1 MRVRSDTKSAL
12 LACKRTHKKLKWDDV
27 LRLYVLEQ
35 PAQALLLQNARKDRA
50 TLAKIHN
57 IVVNTGVNTSVVQCN
72 TAKMTTA
79 LLVIPNY

>member
-1 MRVRSDTKSAL
+1 M
-12 LACKRTHKKLKWDDV
+12 KWDDV
-27 LRLYVLEQ
+27 LQLYVLEQ
-35 PAQALLLQNARKDRA
+35 PAQALLLQNAKKDRA

-57 IVVNTGVNTSVVQCN
+57 IVVNTDANTHIAQCN